1 MAQARHFCGCCVE
14 RKRGKI
20 RHVRYWEIIAD
31 NFSKSRLELGLRLQ
45 RLYSRGRA
53 IWVADVNRDENRRF
67 IVRAD
72 EKLTAF
78 VELDSTIL

>member
-1 MAQARHFCGCCVE
+1 M
-14 RKRGKI
+14 
-20 RHVRYWEIIAD
+20 RYWEIIAD
-31 NFSKSRLELGLRLQ
+31 NFSKSRLELGLQ